1 MISVGTEIN
10 SHFMSHVSFYNPRK
24 YHKTGGIERDKW
36 YEISQYHMTHKK
48 TKNHFKQKVI
58 LYSLQ
63 TKVILYLTISML
75 NKFRTYIQGQ
85 TSAL

>member
-1 MISVGTEIN
+1 
-10 SHFMSHVSFYNPRK
+10 
-24 YHKTGGIERDKW
+24 
-36 YEISQYHMTHKK
+36 MTHKK

-63 TKVILYLTISML
+63 TKVILYLTTSML

>member
-36 YEISQYHMTHKK
+36 YEMCYPNENTLWWTLMEINALDPISSSLPSLIYR
-48 TKNHFKQKVI
+48 HF
-58 LYSLQ
+58 
-63 TKVILYLTISML
+63 
-75 NKFRTYIQGQ
+75 FTYCFSFSQIF
-85 TSAL
+85 

>member
-36 YEISQYHMTHKK
+36 YEMCYPNENT
-48 TKNHFKQKVI
+48 
-58 LYSLQ
+58 L
-63 TKVILYLTISML
+63 
-75 NKFRTYIQGQ
+75 
-85 TSAL
+85 